1 MARSRIAVLALV
13 LVVAACQPGSPTPP
27 VPDCRATAT
36 RSVRDVAYRTVRGV
50 DPTLLSLDLHLPVR
64 PATCGPTPVV
74 VWVHGG
80 AFAVGDKANQV
91 ADKVRLARTE
101 GWALVSVNYRL
112 SPNPPSDAP
121 GSVRHPT
128 HVQDVTAA
136 VAWVRR
142 NAEAHRI
149 DAGRLV
155 LMGHSA
161 GAFLVSL
168 AATDPRYVDAT
179 CAVSLDTRYD
189 IAAEI
194 AEGGAQAE
202 AMYRNAFGDDPAVW
216 RDASPLT
223 HAGAGDPPFL
233 LVTRGQAD
241 RRAATGTFATA
252 LRRGGTSA
260 TVVDASPLSHAE
272 VNAAVGRSGDT
283 VVTPPLVRFVR
294 GCVG

>member
-1 MARSRIAVLALV
+1 MTRRLLAVLTLV
-13 LVVAACQPGSPTPP
+13 LAAAACQPGSPSTPA
-27 VPDCRATAT
+27 PDCRATGT
-36 RSVRDVAYRTVRGV
+36 RTMRDVRYRTVAGV
-50 DPTLLSLDLHLPVR
+50 DPSLLSLDLHLPVR
-64 PATCGPTPVV
+64 PAACGPAPLV

-80 AFAVGDKANQV
+80 AFAVGDKANQM

-101 GWALVSVNYRL
+101 GWALASVNYRL
-112 SPNPPSDAP
+112 SPNPPSDGP
-121 GSVRHPT
+121 GAVRHPA

-136 VAWVRR
+136 VAWLRR
-142 NAEAHRI
+142 NAVTHRL
-149 DAGRLV
+149 DPGRVV

-168 AATDPRYVDAT
+168 AATDPRYVDAS

-189 IAAEI
+189 IAAEV

-216 RDASPLT
+216 RDASPTT

-233 LVTRGQAD
+233 LVTRGQAG
-241 RRAATGTFATA
+241 RKAATGAFAAA
-252 LRRGGTSA
+252 LRRGGTAA

-272 VNAAVGRSGDT
+272 VNAAVGRAGDT

-294 GCVG
+294 SCVR